1 MSDYLLRT
9 MQNHKTIIAPI
20 TVRFRDIDAMG
31 HVNNAL
37 FLTYFEEGR
46 KAFLDE
52 VFGIIEPAQYPFIL
66 ARISCDYLKPI
77 GLEDAAALRVWV
89 SDIGA
94 KSFTFVYELFD
105 PGNDTCVYAK
115 GMSVMVYY
123 DYDVKKAI
131 PIPDGFKKKILEY
144 CE

>member
-1 MSDYLLRT
+1 
-9 MQNHKTIIAPI
+9 MQNHKTITAPI

-46 KAFLDE
+46 KAFLND
-52 VFGIIEPAQYPFIL
+52 VFGIVEPAQYPFIL
-66 ARISCDYLKPI
+66 ARISCDYLKPV
-77 GLEDAAALRVWV
+77 GLEDAVSLRVWV

-105 PGNDTCVYAK
+105 PKDAAVVYAK
-115 GMSVMVYY
+115 GMSVMVYC
-123 DYDVKKAI
+123 DYDEKKTM
-131 PIPDGFKKKILEY
+131 PIPDAFKKKILEY

>member
-1 MSDYLLRT
+1 
-9 MQNHKTIIAPI
+9 MQNHKKNTVPI
-20 TVRFRDIDAMG
+20 TIRFRDIDAMG

-46 KAFLDE
+46 KAFLRE
-52 VFGIIEPAQYPFIL
+52 VFGIIDPAQYPFIL

-77 GLEDAAALRVWV
+77 NLGDSIALHVWV
-89 SDIGA
+89 SDIGS

-105 PGNDTCVYAK
+105 PENPSSVYAK

-123 DYDVKKAI
+123 DYDAKKTM
-131 PIPDGFKKKILEY
+131 PIPDGFKKKLREY